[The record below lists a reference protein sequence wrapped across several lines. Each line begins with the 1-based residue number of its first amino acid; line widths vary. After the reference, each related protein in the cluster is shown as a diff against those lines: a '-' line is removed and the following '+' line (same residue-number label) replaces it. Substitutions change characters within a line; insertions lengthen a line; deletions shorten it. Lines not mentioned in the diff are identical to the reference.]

1 MDLFVKRFDLFRYL
15 EKIKKYWFA
24 IFILSISIGALNGYK
39 TYTSF
44 VPIYQTSTTLLMH
57 YNRGEGATVSSDFS
71 VGSGVIT
78 TLNAMLSSNSMR
90 TQIQEQVGSANLG
103 SISLSQSDGTL
114 MKLTVSHTDPNLA
127 ADVANVTANVL
138 LEMVSDM
145 MKDINL
151 SLLDPAPTPSII
163 GQMNLSKSIV
173 IGMIGGII
181 LGLGV
186 ALLLE
191 VLDMT
196 IKSPKEVEDILEIPV
211 IAIIPDT
218 EVELTKYRKEQMKRR
233 KS

>member
-1 MDLFVKRFDLFRYL
+1 MDLFVKRFDIFRYL
-15 EKIKKYWFA
+15 EKIKKYWFI

-90 TQIQEQVGSANLG
+90 TQIQEQVGSPNLG

-114 MKLTVSHTDPNLA
+114 MRLTVSHTDPNLA

-138 LEMVSDM
+138 LEMVSAM
-145 MKDINL
+145 MNDINL

-173 IGMIGGII
+173 IGMIAGII
-181 LGLGV
+181 LGVGV

-191 VLDMT
+191 FLDMT
-196 IKSPKEVEDILEIPV
+196 IRSPKEVEDILEIPV

>member
-1 MDLFVKRFDLFRYL
+1 MDLFVKRFDIFRYL
-15 EKIKKYWFA
+15 EKIKKYWFI

-103 SISLSQSDGTL
+103 SISLSQSDGIL
-114 MKLTVSHTDPNLA
+114 MTLTVSHTDPNLA

-173 IGMIGGII
+173 IGMIAGII
-181 LGLGV
+181 LGVGF

-191 VLDMT
+191 FLDMT
-196 IKSPKEVEDILEIPV
+196 IRSPKEVEDILEIPV

>member
-1 MDLFVKRFDLFRYL
+1 MDLFVKRFDIFRYL
-15 EKIKKYWFA
+15 EKIKKYWFI

-103 SISLSQSDGTL
+103 SISLSQSDGIL
-114 MKLTVSHTDPNLA
+114 MTLTVSHTDPNLA

-173 IGMIGGII
+173 IGMIAGII
-181 LGLGV
+181 LGVGV

-191 VLDMT
+191 FLDMT
-196 IKSPKEVEDILEIPV
+196 IRSPKEVEDILEIPV

>member
-15 EKIKKYWFA
+15 EKIKKYWFI

-103 SISLSQSDGTL
+103 SISLSQSDGIL
-114 MKLTVSHTDPNLA
+114 MTLTVSHTDPNLA

-173 IGMIGGII
+173 IGMIAGII
-181 LGLGV
+181 LGVGV

-191 VLDMT
+191 FLDMT
-196 IKSPKEVEDILEIPV
+196 IRSPKEVEDILEIPV

>member
-1 MDLFVKRFDLFRYL
+1 MHLFVKRFDLFRYL

-138 LEMVSDM
+138 LEMVSTM
-145 MKDINL
+145 MNDINL
-151 SLLDPAPTPSII
+151 SLLDPASTPSII